1 MEVKTRRA
9 RLIHHVDENAQV
21 FRGKTISS
29 RPKELG
35 MTVRGVLGEV
45 NANSEVHREFSGKV
59 ALSSNQIDKKIQK
72 PVLRRNYCHV
82 QSKIDTGLSAKSIQV
97 SARPPLRREESTAGF
112 ATRAALLT
120 RAAAKELVKKDC
132 EGKENVLQGKVLSK
146 EIKKPVKLIA
156 TKESKDKKPVKDTA
170 ESFRKLK
177 IGESLIASTRFEEHS
192 YNLPDDIED
201 IDAGDNN
208 PMLMSIYIKDIY
220 RYLTHLEE
228 IYPIE
233 ENYLK
238 NQSIITGNMRAT
250 LIDWLVELQNQFS
263 LLVETFQ
270 LAVGIIDRYL
280 QAVSNV
286 PKEKL
291 QLIGVTAMFIASK
304 YEEIYAPSIE
314 DFAYITDNTYTKNDI
329 IKCEKQI
336 MIKLEFC
343 LARPIPISFLRRFVK
358 AAHGTSKN
366 HHLAKY
372 LVDLC
377 LVEYSMAHYRPSE
390 LAAAAICLSL
400 HLLSSAPLE
409 EVWSPTLSYYSG
421 YSFSHIEPIIRKISK
436 IVFHIDKSKF
446 QAVYQ
451 KYTSASLAKVSTLPQ
466 IKGTAIYDLIRSS

>member
-9 RLIHHVDENAQV
+9 RLLHHVDENAQV
-21 FRGKTISS
+21 VRGKTMVS
-29 RPKELG
+29 RPKEQGL
-35 MTVRGVLGEV
+35 TVRGVLGEV
-45 NANSEVHREFSGKV
+45 NANSDVHREFSGKDNF
-59 ALSSNQIDKKIQK
+59 STNQIEKKIQK

-82 QSKIDTGLSAKSIQV
+82 QSKIDTGLSAKPIQV

-112 ATRAALLT
+112 AARAALLT
-120 RAAAKELVKKDC
+120 RAAAKELIKKDC
-132 EGKENVLQGKVLSK
+132 EGKENGKVSSK
-146 EIKKPVKLIA
+146 EIKKIDKVTA
-156 TKESKDKKPVKDTA
+156 NKELKDKKPVKDTA

-177 IGESLIASTRFEEHS
+177 IGESLNISTRFNENT
-192 YNLPDDIED
+192 YLPDDIED

-208 PMLMSIYIKDIY
+208 PLLMSIYIKDIY
-220 RYLTHLEE
+220 RYLTHLEM

-336 MIKLEFC
+336 MIKLDFC

-372 LVDLC
+372 FVDLC
-377 LVEYSMAHYRPSE
+377 LVDYSMAHYRPSE

-400 HLLSSAPLE
+400 HLLSSAPLT

-436 IVFHIDKSKF
+436 IVFNIEKSKF

-466 IKGTAIYDLIRSS
+466 VKGTAIHNLIRSS